1 MSSYNTPILH
11 NGVLNSVVNA
21 SDLTTTN
28 INSTLNVSTAD
39 ARYLK
44 LSGGTETG
52 NVTFN
57 QSVTVP
63 SITLS
68 SGIITQTSSQIGY
81 NKTVGLA
88 ITGGSVQNG
97 SSSSPS
103 YNTISL
109 NAGVWIVTYYHNIN
123 CSASVTFS
131 QIVHGLTLSSAGN
144 YTNQATTC
152 SSTVSEVLASGNK
165 YITQTYVVRHSAT
178 TSYYAPILI
187 SYTTAGVV
195 TINFGFSA
203 TRIA

>member
-81 NKTVGLA
+81 YKIFGSA
-88 ITGGSVQNG
+88 ITGGSVSNG
-97 SSSSPS
+97 TASSPS
-103 YNTISL
+103 FNALSL
-109 NAGVWIVTYYHNIN
+109 GPGVWIVNYYHNIS
-123 CSASVTFS
+123 CTASITFS
-131 QIVHGLTLSSAGN
+131 QIVHGVTTSSSGG
-144 YTNQATTC
+144 YTNQANTQSC
-152 SSTVSEVLASGNK
+152 YVSETLASGNK
-165 YITQTYVVRHSAT
+165 YISGTYFVRHSTT
-178 TSYYAPILI
+178 TSYYAPITMTY
-187 SYTTAGVV
+187 STAG
-195 TINFGFSA
+195 TITVGLGMSA
-203 TRIA
+203 IRIA